1 MILVKPSQYHQHRS
15 TQCFR
20 HSIVCFLDVFVSV
33 NYLNKYVQLQERADS
48 VHVAYKV
55 VYIFKQS
62 QLPAAMLPRATSCT
76 TIMQVIYLHMPTCL
90 DARLRCAARAT
101 RRVRAGVWVLG
112 HISRCFVRVRVAGR
126 QDWLLPSRRRSGR
139 AIRRPRS
146 HDDDAMPG
154 VDAVDA
160 WMDEPDAPIGG
171 PRTSVVCLITI

>member
-1 MILVKPSQYHQHRS
+1 MYSSKSGLIVSTLRTRRS
-15 TQCFR
+15 TFSSGPSSLQLSCQEQ
-20 HSIVCFLDVFVSV
+20 HLVQIVRMSL
-33 NYLNKYVQLQERADS
+33 
-48 VHVAYKV
+48 
-55 VYIFKQS
+55 
-62 QLPAAMLPRATSCT
+62 SCT
-76 TIMQVIYLHMPTCL
+76 CQSVWTFAWGAPAH
-90 DARLRCAARAT
+90 AT

-126 QDWLLPSRRRSGR
+126 QDWLLPRMCRRRSGR
-139 AIRRPRS
+139 AVRRPRS

>member
-1 MILVKPSQYHQHRS
+1 MYSSKSVLIVSTLRIRWSTFSSSPSSLQLCYQGQHLVQILCKSFTCTCQ
-15 TQCFR
+15 
-20 HSIVCFLDVFVSV
+20 SV
-33 NYLNKYVQLQERADS
+33 WTRACG
-48 VHVAYKV
+48 A
-55 VYIFKQS
+55 
-62 QLPAAMLPRATSCT
+62 P
-76 TIMQVIYLHMPTCL
+76 
-90 DARLRCAARAT
+90 ARAT

-126 QDWLLPSRRRSGR
+126 QDWLLPRMSRRRSGR
-139 AIRRPRS
+139 AVRRPRS